1 MSTYIQYIYIYS
13 FIHVICMWGDMA
25 IQIGDKKSW
34 DMVWIITNE
43 QPRSSKKHG
52 ERNNEE

>member
-1 MSTYIQYIYIYS
+1 
-13 FIHVICMWGDMA
+13 MWGDMA

-43 QPRSSKKHG
+43 QPRSSKKTSG
-52 ERNNEE
+52 KKQRRITELTSNFEYTSCS